1 MSLKI
6 GELICV
12 HFFKK
17 AFCFTLSRRGEKK
30 IGKDVFG
37 LAGMTVWL
45 LVFVTW
51 SVIYNVE
58 CDKKLCCQCERTRC
72 FYLLSLSFN

>member
-1 MSLKI
+1 MDSFASISLKK
-6 GELICV
+6 
-12 HFFKK
+12 HFVLH
-17 AFCFTLSRRGEKK
+17 CPEGGKK

-72 FYLLSLSFN
+72 LYLLSLSFN

>member
-1 MSLKI
+1 MNSFASISLKK
-6 GELICV
+6 
-12 HFFKK
+12 HFVLHCPEGGK
-17 AFCFTLSRRGEKK
+17 KK